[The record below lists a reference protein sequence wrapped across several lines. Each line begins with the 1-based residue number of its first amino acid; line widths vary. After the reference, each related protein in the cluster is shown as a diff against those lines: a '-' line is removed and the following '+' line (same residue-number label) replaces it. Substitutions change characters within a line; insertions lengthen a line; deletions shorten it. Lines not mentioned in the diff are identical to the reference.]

1 MTAPIN
7 PDRPNLSML
16 EEIDQRSRDIFRA
29 IVESYLETGD
39 PLGSRTLSQHLSRIS
54 VNLSPATIRNV
65 MSDLE
70 MMGLIFSPHT
80 SAGRMP
86 TNTGLRFFVDS
97 FLEFGNL
104 SEQDRKE
111 ILLKFSIASKG
122 QTLDNV
128 LTEASQ
134 VLSGLS
140 QSAGLVITAKNDMRL
155 KHIEFIRIEQ
165 MKALVVIVGENGSV
179 ENRIIEL
186 PPGTTASHLSEA
198 TNFLN
203 ARLTGRN
210 ISEAKDELRLLS
222 EALRGQLD
230 VLAGK
235 MVQQGIAVWAGVTE
249 TDPGHLILS
258 GHGNLIGNLGATEDL
273 ESISQLFDEIE
284 AKEGILDLLQLA
296 EEGDGVRIFIGSE
309 NKLFSHSGSSVVVA
323 PYRDGKQRV
332 VGALGIIGPTR
343 LNYSRVVPMVDYT
356 AKVVSRFLR

>member
-1 MTAPIN
+1 MTAPVT
-7 PDRPNLSML
+7 PTTPPLSML
-16 EEIDQRSRDIFRA
+16 EELDQRSRSIFRT

-39 PLGSRTLSQHLSRIS
+39 PLGSRNLSRQLSQLS

-80 SAGRMP
+80 SAGRVP

-97 FLEFGNL
+97 FLEIGNL
-104 SEQDRKE
+104 TSEERRE
-111 ILLKFSIASKG
+111 IQLKFNLATEG

-140 QSAGLVITAKNDMRL
+140 HSAGLVITANNDMRL
-155 KHIEFIRIEQ
+155 KHIEFIRIEKN
-165 MKALVVIVGENGSV
+165 KALVVIVGENGSV
-179 ENRIIEL
+179 ENRIMEL
-186 PPGTTASHLSEA
+186 PPGITAANLNEA
-198 TNFLN
+198 SNFLN
-203 ARLTGRN
+203 ANLSGRN
-210 ISEAKDELRLLS
+210 ISEAKSELRVLHNS
-222 EALRGQLD
+222 LRSQLD
-230 VLAGK
+230 ILAGDLVEK
-235 MVQQGIAVWAGVTE
+235 GIAVWAGVSE

-258 GHGNLIGNLGATEDL
+258 GQGNLIGNLGATEDL
-273 ESISQLFDEIE
+273 ETIRQLFDEIE

-296 EEGDGVRIFIGSE
+296 EEGEGVRIFIGSE
-309 NKLFSHSGSSVVVA
+309 NKLFSHSGSSVIVA
-323 PYRDGKQRV
+323 PYRDGNQRV

-356 AKVVSRFLR
+356 ARIVSRFLR

>member
-1 MTAPIN
+1 
-7 PDRPNLSML
+7 ML
-16 EEIDQRSRDIFRA
+16 EELDQRSRDIFKT

-39 PLGSRTLSQHLSRIS
+39 PLGSRTISQHLSRLS
-54 VNLSPATIRNV
+54 VSLSPATIRNV

-86 TNTGLRFFVDS
+86 TNSGLRFFVDS

-104 SEQDRKE
+104 NAQERQE
-111 ILLKFSIASKG
+111 IQLKFNVTSKG

-140 QSAGLVITAKNDMRL
+140 RSAGLVIAGKNDIRL
-155 KHIEFIRIEQ
+155 KHIEFIRLEQ
-165 MKALVVIVGENGSV
+165 TKAIVVIVGENGSV
-179 ENRIIEL
+179 ENRIMEL
-186 PPGTTASHLSEA
+186 PAGTTTSSLSEA
-198 TNFLN
+198 ANFLN
-203 ARLTGRN
+203 ANLIGKN
-210 ISEAKDELRLLS
+210 IGEAKIELRNLHN
-222 EALRGQLD
+222 ALRSELN
-230 VLAGK
+230 VLAGN
-235 MVQQGIAVWAGVTE
+235 MVEQGVAIWAGVTE

-273 ESISQLFDEIE
+273 ETIQQLFDEIE

-296 EEGDGVRIFIGSE
+296 EEGEGVRIFIGSE
-309 NKLFSHSGSSVVVA
+309 NKLFSHSGSSVIVA
-323 PYRDGKQRV
+323 PYRDANQRV
-332 VGALGIIGPTR
+332 IGALGIIGPTR

-356 AKVVSRFLR
+356 AKVVSRYLR